1 METAEGRAAED
12 YVVCTLERDHLKGY
26 GLFVV
31 IIFIAEGDL
40 EGDGPE
46 GLCLAARN
54 HSIESDSTMAELGLG
69 EA

>member
-1 METAEGRAAED
+1 METVDGRAAED
-12 YVVCTLERDHLKGY
+12 HVVCTLEREHLEGY

-31 IIFIAEGDL
+31 IIFIAEGNP

-46 GLCLAARN
+46 GLSLAARN
-54 HSIESDSTMAELGLG
+54 HSIESDSTIAELGLG

>member
-1 METAEGRAAED
+1 MNDVEGRAAED
-12 YVVCTLERDHLKGY
+12 HVVCTLEGDHLEGY
-26 GLFVV
+26 GLFAV

-46 GLCLAARN
+46 GLYLAARN
-54 HSIESDSTMAELGLG
+54 HSIESGSTMAELGLG